1 MKAEAKSVKEI
12 FGGGPQKL
20 VVPFFQ
26 RRYVW
31 KEENWAELLSSIE
44 GNREVQVFLGSI
56 IIKWG
61 ENREPSEATI
71 VDGQQRLT
79 TLSLLTK
86 AIYDE
91 FDDEMRENVKDTI
104 QNVLFY
110 KRNTTDAL
118 KNSEI
123 KIAHSRV
130 DRDAYGEII
139 RKGVFEGE
147 KPEAWE
153 VSCIGQTGKCYHYY
167 REVLHKMQQQEL
179 KDIFDIMYSDNN
191 KMLVRIELMENDV
204 NEQSI
209 FDTINRAGARLSTA
223 DIIKNNLFQRFMESC
238 ENDPDK
244 IQEVSRM
251 YDEKWDRFFYS
262 EKEENEWD
270 EERRF
275 GNVGRNNLEF
285 LLYCVASIKWAKADT
300 RDFSGNLET
309 VYTRETRDYGFM
321 DYKELV
327 DEIYEYARIF
337 SRYITGMH
345 RNMADKE
352 EAANTYFS
360 WQKDVKRLLLVL
372 EEFGIQMFY
381 PFVLKIMKEAKGDFK
396 DRRLIAQSRALESFI
411 IRRRI
416 MGTSVSDYT
425 SKCNLILNRGV
436 EQLFSTVGEKEINI
450 SDAEIK
456 SQLTKM
462 KSDTAKMILFL
473 IEISR
478 RTKNSDEDALTY
490 TYTLEHI
497 MPKKWQENWSVPENY
512 AEKRQ
517 KHIDDLGNLTLLRNS
532 LNCAVK
538 NSDFKTKIE
547 GIPGTKRQKPKEGYK
562 GNVSLNITEEIV
574 RQYDNGMKDW
584 NEDRIE
590 ERRNRFAVE
599 IIALWPLYSG
609 GIGDVGERN

>member
-1 MKAEAKSVKEI
+1 MRAEAKSVKEI

-31 KEENWAELLSSIE
+31 KEENWEELLSAIE

-61 ENREPSEATI
+61 ENREPSEAAI

-91 FDDEMRENVKDTI
+91 FNDTMRGNVKDTI

-110 KRNTTDAL
+110 KRNTTDAPID
-118 KNSEI
+118 SEI
-123 KIAHSRV
+123 KITHSRV
-130 DRDAYGEII
+130 DRDAFSEII
-139 RKGVFEGE
+139 RKGVFEN
-147 KPEAWE
+147 KRPRADE
-153 VSCIGQTGKCYHYY
+153 VSCIGQIGACYHFY
-167 REVLHKMQQQEL
+167 RKILHERHQDEL
-179 KDIFDIMYSDNN
+179 KNIFDIMYSDNN
-191 KMLVRIELMENDV
+191 KILVRIELTEYDV

-223 DIIKNNLFQRFMESC
+223 DIIKNNLFQGFLESC
-238 ENDPDK
+238 GSDSDK
-244 IQEVSRM
+244 IQEVNQI

-262 EKEENEWD
+262 EKEKNEWD

-300 RDFSGNLET
+300 RDFSGKLET
-309 VYTRETRDYGFM
+309 VYTRETGNYKFS

-327 DEIYEYARIF
+327 NEIYEYAGIF
-337 SRYITGMH
+337 SRYITGMQ
-345 RNMADKE
+345 RKMSDKE

-360 WQKDVKRLLLVL
+360 WRQDVKRLLLIL

-381 PFVLKIMKEAKGDFK
+381 PFVLKMIKEADENFK
-396 DRRLIAQSRALESFI
+396 DKRLIAQSRALESFI

-425 SKCNLILNRGV
+425 AKCNLILNQGV
-436 EQLFSTVGEKEINI
+436 EQLFATAGEKEINI
-450 SDAEIK
+450 SDTEIR

-497 MPKKWQENWSVPENY
+497 MPKKWQENWSVPESD
-512 AEKRQ
+512 AENRQ

-547 GIPGTKRQKPKEGYK
+547 GIPGTGRQKAKEGYQ

-574 RQYDNGMKDW
+574 RQYDQGRKEW
-584 NEDRIE
+584 NEDRID
-590 ERRNRFAVE
+590 ERRNRFARE
-599 IIALWPLYSG
+599 IIGLWPLYTG
-609 GIGDVGERN
+609 GV

>member
-153 VSCIGQTGKCYHYY
+153 VSRIGQTGKCYHYY

-270 EERRF
+270 AERRF

-300 RDFSGNLET
+300 KDFSGNLET
-309 VYTRETRDYGFM
+309 VYTRETRDYEFM
-321 DYKELV
+321 DYKGLV
-327 DEIYEYARIF
+327 DEIYQYAGIF

-345 RNMADKE
+345 QSMADKE

-381 PFVLKIMKEAKGDFK
+381 PFVLKIIKEAKEDFK
-396 DRRLIAQSRALESFI
+396 DKRLIAQSRALESFI

-425 SKCNLILNRGV
+425 SKCNLILNQGV
-436 EQLFSTVGEKEINI
+436 EQLFSTAGEKEINI
-450 SDAEIK
+450 SDSEIK

-512 AEKRQ
+512 AERRQ

-547 GIPGTKRQKPKEGYK
+547 GIPGTKRQKLKEGYK

-574 RQYDNGMKDW
+574 RQYDNGMKEW

-590 ERRNRFAVE
+590 ERRNRFAAE
-599 IIALWPLYSG
+599 IIALWPLYTG
-609 GIGDVGERN
+609 GIGDIGERN

>member
-1 MKAEAKSVKEI
+1 M
-12 FGGGPQKL
+12 
-20 VVPFFQ
+20 
-26 RRYVW
+26 
-31 KEENWAELLSSIE
+31 
-44 GNREVQVFLGSI
+44 
-56 IIKWG
+56 
-61 ENREPSEATI
+61 
-71 VDGQQRLT
+71 
-79 TLSLLTK
+79 
-86 AIYDE
+86 
-91 FDDEMRENVKDTI
+91 
-104 QNVLFY
+104 LFY
-110 KRNTTDAL
+110 KRNTTDAPID
-118 KNSEI
+118 SEI
-123 KIAHSRV
+123 KITHSRV
-130 DRDAYGEII
+130 DRDAYSEII
-139 RKGVFEGE
+139 RKGVFEN
-147 KPEAWE
+147 KRPRADE
-153 VSCIGQTGKCYHYY
+153 VSCIGQIGACYHYY
-167 REVLHKMQQQEL
+167 RRILHERHQDEL
-179 KDIFDIMYSDNN
+179 KNIFDIMYSDNN
-191 KMLVRIELMENDV
+191 KILVRIELTEHDV

-223 DIIKNNLFQRFMESC
+223 DIIKNNLFQGFLESC
-238 ENDPDK
+238 GNDPDK
-244 IQEVSRM
+244 IQEVNQI

-262 EKEENEWD
+262 EKEKNEWD

-309 VYTRETRDYGFM
+309 VYTRETGNYKFS

-327 DEIYEYARIF
+327 NEIYEYAGIF
-337 SRYITGMH
+337 SRYITGMQ
-345 RNMADKE
+345 RKMSDKE

-360 WQKDVKRLLLVL
+360 WRQDVKRLLLIL

-381 PFVLKIMKEAKGDFK
+381 PFVLKIIKEAEEDFK
-396 DRRLIAQSRALESFI
+396 DKRLIAQSRALESFI

-425 SKCNLILNRGV
+425 AKCNLILNQGV
-436 EQLFSTVGEKEINI
+436 EQLFATAGEKEINI
-450 SDAEIK
+450 SDTEIR

-497 MPKKWQENWSVPENY
+497 MPKKWQENWGVPECD
-512 AEKRQ
+512 AENRQ

-538 NSDFKTKIE
+538 NSNFKTKIE
-547 GIPGTKRQKPKEGYK
+547 GIPGTGRQKAKEGYQ

-574 RQYDNGMKDW
+574 RQYDQGRKEW
-584 NEDRIE
+584 NEDRID
-590 ERRNRFAVE
+590 ERRNQFARE
-599 IIALWPLYSG
+599 IIGLWPLYTG
-609 GIGDVGERN
+609 GV

>member
-130 DRDAYGEII
+130 DRDAYGKII

-191 KMLVRIELMENDV
+191 KMLVRIELMEM
-204 NEQSI
+204 
-209 FDTINRAGARLSTA
+209 T
-223 DIIKNNLFQRFMESC
+223 
-238 ENDPDK
+238 
-244 IQEVSRM
+244 
-251 YDEKWDRFFYS
+251 
-262 EKEENEWD
+262 
-270 EERRF
+270 
-275 GNVGRNNLEF
+275 
-285 LLYCVASIKWAKADT
+285 
-300 RDFSGNLET
+300 
-309 VYTRETRDYGFM
+309 
-321 DYKELV
+321 
-327 DEIYEYARIF
+327 
-337 SRYITGMH
+337 
-345 RNMADKE
+345 
-352 EAANTYFS
+352 
-360 WQKDVKRLLLVL
+360 
-372 EEFGIQMFY
+372 
-381 PFVLKIMKEAKGDFK
+381 
-396 DRRLIAQSRALESFI
+396 
-411 IRRRI
+411 
-416 MGTSVSDYT
+416 
-425 SKCNLILNRGV
+425 
-436 EQLFSTVGEKEINI
+436 
-450 SDAEIK
+450 
-456 SQLTKM
+456 
-462 KSDTAKMILFL
+462 
-473 IEISR
+473 
-478 RTKNSDEDALTY
+478 
-490 TYTLEHI
+490 
-497 MPKKWQENWSVPENY
+497 
-512 AEKRQ
+512 
-517 KHIDDLGNLTLLRNS
+517 
-532 LNCAVK
+532 
-538 NSDFKTKIE
+538 
-547 GIPGTKRQKPKEGYK
+547 
-562 GNVSLNITEEIV
+562 
-574 RQYDNGMKDW
+574 
-584 NEDRIE
+584 
-590 ERRNRFAVE
+590 
-599 IIALWPLYSG
+599 
-609 GIGDVGERN
+609 